1 MTSEP
6 QCDAK
11 HVIQAIGALG
21 ETAVE
26 GVTTI
31 VEAAVGNYP
40 KWCGDTVFEDSMV
53 GDVLVGAHI
62 RINFFFA

>member
-31 VEAAVGNYP
+31 VEAAVGNYQLSGVETLSLRTP
-40 KWCGDTVFEDSMV
+40 WWVMYW
-53 GDVLVGAHI
+53 
-62 RINFFFA
+62 